1 MTMPTA
7 AITIDRREQPVDQR
21 QQLIDPRRLIVDVFT
36 SALQLAGTVL
46 IDQRLDRRELGL
58 R

>member
-1 MTMPTA
+1 MPTA